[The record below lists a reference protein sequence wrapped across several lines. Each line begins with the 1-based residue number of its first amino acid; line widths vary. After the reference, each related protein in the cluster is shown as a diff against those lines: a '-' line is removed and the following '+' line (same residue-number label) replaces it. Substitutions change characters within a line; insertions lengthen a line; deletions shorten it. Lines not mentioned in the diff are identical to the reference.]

1 MRRLGGRFATPLG
14 IELKQRD
21 SAELFKWFLAAML
34 FGAPISHVVAARTYR
49 ELAAAGASRPQ
60 ALLRIGWRGL
70 VGILDRGGYVRYDEK
85 TATKLLTVCQA
96 LMDGCAGDLVALE
109 QSAEDETDL
118 ERRLMALGS
127 GVGPVTVTIFL
138 RELRGIWAKAEPLPC
153 AMGIHAAYDLG
164 YVPARINHPARILE
178 RLKEVWRE
186 AGGRASD
193 FADFETA
200 LVRHG
205 ISLRRARHR
214 RPSMQRT
221 RATERRA

>member
-1 MRRLGGRFATPLG
+1 MRRQEGRFAASLG
-14 IELKQRD
+14 IELEQRN
-21 SAELFKWFLAAML
+21 SAELFKWFLAAVL
-34 FGAPISHVVAARTYR
+34 FGAPISHAVAARTYH
-49 ELAAAGASRPQ
+49 ELLAAGASSARGI
-60 ALLRIGWRGL
+60 LRTGWHGL
-70 VGILDRGGYVRYDEK
+70 VEILDRGGYVRYDEK

-96 LMDGCAGDLVALE
+96 LMDGYAGDLVALA
-109 QSAEDETDL
+109 QAAADEADL
-118 ERRLMALGS
+118 ERRLMALGP

-153 AMGIHAAYDLG
+153 AMGIDAAYDLG
-164 YVPARINHPARILE
+164 YVPVRVNHPARILE
-178 RLKEVWRE
+178 RLKEIWHE

-214 RPSMQRT
+214 RPLMQRT
-221 RATERRA
+221 GATERRA